1 MTPSFVRQRALPS
14 GLHRCGGQA
23 LTEFIVIAL
32 ALVPLFLLMPMV
44 AKYQS
49 VTHATEMASRYVA
62 FEAIANND
70 GMSNYKPPEQL
81 AQEVRRRF
89 YSNSD
94 APIKTNDEAGDFKA
108 NQNLFWVDAQGDALI
123 KNFTDVTVSFG
134 SSHGANHADGKS
146 AASDGDP
153 FNVPLPFK
161 VGEKLGLKTGMY
173 TANVSVK
180 LANLKD
186 IGLSFASTYEEFKNL
201 NLTVSRHTSVIPDTW
216 TARDPA
222 MVETRIRQPLIF
234 PGSLDAVREFDVA
247 LQAANLLAELPDLNK
262 PPHMAKLELWRDQV
276 PADRLR

>member
-1 MTPSFVRQRALPS
+1 MRPALYAHRSLRPR
-14 GLHRCGGQA
+14 LNRCGGQA
-23 LTEFIVIAL
+23 LTEFVVIAL

-146 AASDGDP
+146 AADDGKP
-153 FNVPLPFK
+153 FNVPSPLQ
-161 VGEKLGLKTGMY
+161 VGEQLGLKTGMY

-180 LANLKD
+180 LANLQD
-186 IGLSFASTYEEFKNL
+186 IGPSFASTYEEFKNL
-201 NLTVSRHTSVIPDTW
+201 NLTVSRHTSVVTDTW
-216 TARDPA
+216 TARDA
-222 MVETRIRQPLIF
+222 MQVESRIDNTLLF
-234 PGSLDAVREFDVA
+234 PGKLMRPLNPVLKATNMVV
-247 LQAANLLAELPDLNK
+247 ELPHIE
-262 PPHMAKLELWRDQV
+262 PPNMAKLELWRDQV